1 MSAVAQASR
10 EQLNQILE
18 ALRKDLDRISGVLS
32 ALGAPEAG
40 EPAPEQ
46 ACPDPRGLL
55 SQRESEVFD
64 FLLSGDPVSSVALA
78 LHISEH
84 TVRNHVKAIYRKLGV
99 NSRVQLVC
107 QFAEAAPRAV

>member
-1 MSAVAQASR
+1 MSAVVPVSP
-10 EQLNQILE
+10 EQLTQILE
-18 ALRKDLDRISGVLS
+18 VLRKDLDRISGVLS
-32 ALGAPEAG
+32 ALGRSEADAT
-40 EPAPEQ
+40 PA
-46 ACPDPRGLL
+46 ASPDPRGLL

-64 FLLSGDPVSSVALA
+64 FLLLGDPVSSVALR

-107 QFAEAAPRAV
+107 QFAEATPRAV